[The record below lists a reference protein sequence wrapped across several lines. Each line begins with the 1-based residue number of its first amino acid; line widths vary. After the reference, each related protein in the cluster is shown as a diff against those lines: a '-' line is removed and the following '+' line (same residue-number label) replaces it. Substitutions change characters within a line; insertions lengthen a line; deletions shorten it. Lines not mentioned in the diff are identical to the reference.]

1 MQDICRSAGKDILPA
16 LLLTYLK
23 ITKFLK
29 EDNRTRLLLYVDFL
43 LVMRLTVFLR
53 LCRQAANYFAAWLH
67 IVDKHILRRRDL
79 RVKGQFFA

>member
-29 EDNRTRLLLYVDFL
+29 EDNRTRLLLYV
-43 LVMRLTVFLR
+43 VFLR
-53 LCRQAANYFAAWLH
+53 SCRQAANYFAAWLH